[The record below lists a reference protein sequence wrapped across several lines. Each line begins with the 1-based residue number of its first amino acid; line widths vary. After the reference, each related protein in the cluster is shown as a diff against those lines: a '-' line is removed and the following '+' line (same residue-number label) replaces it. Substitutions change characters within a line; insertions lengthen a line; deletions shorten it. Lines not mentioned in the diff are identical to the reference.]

1 MRRGHTHGVFL
12 WTVRSSLP
20 LCEVVV
26 KLTRDEVRH
35 VAELAKLQLSE
46 AELDEYAGQLGQ
58 ILTYAQQVQSVDTGA
73 VPPTPHIL
81 PLSNVLA
88 DDAAQACLSTAEAVD
103 NAPDAEDG
111 YFRVIAVF
119 DDAGA

>member
-1 MRRGHTHGVFL
+1 M
-12 WTVRSSLP
+12 
-20 LCEVVV
+20 

-46 AELDEYAGQLGQ
+46 AELDEFAGQLGQ
-58 ILTYAQQVQSVDTGA
+58 ILTYAQQVQSVDTSA
-73 VPPTPHIL
+73 VPPTPQVL
-81 PLSNVLA
+81 PLTNVMA
-88 DDAAQACLSTAEAVD
+88 EDTSQPCLSTAQAVD
-103 NAPDAEDG
+103 NAPDADEG

>member
-1 MRRGHTHGVFL
+1 M
-12 WTVRSSLP
+12 
-20 LCEVVV
+20 E
-26 KLTRDEVRH
+26 LTKEEVRH

-58 ILTYAQQVQSVDTGA
+58 ILAYAQQIRSVDTGA

-81 PLSNVLA
+81 SLTNVLA
-88 DDAAQACLSTAEAVD
+88 DDRAQASLSREQAVV
-103 NAPDAEDG
+103 NASDVEDG

-119 DDAGA
+119 DDSAA

>member
-1 MRRGHTHGVFL
+1 M
-12 WTVRSSLP
+12 
-20 LCEVVV
+20 
-26 KLTRDEVRH
+26 KLTKDEIRH
-35 VAELAKLQLSE
+35 VAELASLQLSE

-58 ILTYAQQVQSVDTGA
+58 ILTYAQQIQSVDTGA

-88 DDAAQACLSTAEAVD
+88 EDAPQTSLPTAQAVD

>member
-1 MRRGHTHGVFL
+1 MDTDHGVFL
-12 WTVRSSLP
+12 WTIPSPFPSHGA
-20 LCEVVV
+20 VV
-26 KLTRDEVRH
+26 KLTNDEVRH
-35 VAELAKLQLSE
+35 VAELAKLELSE

-58 ILTYAQQVQSVDTGA
+58 ILAYAQQIQSVDTSA

-88 DDAAQACLSTAEAVD
+88 EDASQPCLPAAAAVD

-119 DDAGA
+119 DNAGT

>member
-1 MRRGHTHGVFL
+1 M
-12 WTVRSSLP
+12 
-20 LCEVVV
+20 
-26 KLTRDEVRH
+26 KLTMDEVRH

-46 AELDEYAGQLGQ
+46 AELEEYTGQLGQ
-58 ILTYAQQVQSVDTGA
+58 ILTFARQVQSVDTGA
-73 VPPTPHIL
+73 APPTPHIL

-88 DDAAQACLSTAEAVD
+88 EDRSQECLSAAQAVD

-111 YFRVIAVF
+111 YFRVVAVF

>member
-1 MRRGHTHGVFL
+1 M
-12 WTVRSSLP
+12 
-20 LCEVVV
+20 E
-26 KLTRDEVRH
+26 LTKEEVRH

-58 ILTYAQQVQSVDTGA
+58 ILAYAQQIRSVDTGA

-81 PLSNVLA
+81 PLTNVLA
-88 DDAAQACLSTAEAVD
+88 DDRAQASLSREQAVV
-103 NAPDAEDG
+103 NASDAEDG

-119 DDAGA
+119 DDSAA